1 MRIGGEGFDALA
13 RDLDAAIAELI
24 AALGQ
29 DPARWE
35 RGRPGRW
42 TAGQHAAHVGITLG
56 RTAEGFEAAERSLR
70 AGTLAPVP
78 VKRDLLQKL
87 FVGLVAG
94 RGYMPRGG
102 KTANWAVP
110 PERPERG
117 TTLVALRLGA
127 ERHRAVGERLDA
139 SERDRLWIVNPFM
152 ARWHYRL
159 PEMVRV
165 HAVHARHH
173 AKQIAEIV
181 AGG

>member
-1 MRIGGEGFDALA
+1 MRISGEGFAGLA
-13 RDLDAAIAELI
+13 ADLDAAIAELI

-29 DPARWE
+29 NPAQWE

-42 TAGQHAAHVGITLG
+42 TVGQHAAHVGITLG
-56 RTAEGFEAAERSLR
+56 RTADEFEAAERSLR

-78 VKRDLLQKL
+78 AKRDLLQRL

-102 KTANWAVP
+102 KTAAWAVP
-110 PERPERG
+110 PERPERQAA
-117 TTLVALRLGA
+117 LDALRRGA
-127 ERHRAVGERLDA
+127 DRHRALGGRLDA
-139 SERDRLWIVNPFM
+139 LERDRLWIVNPFM

-173 AKQIAEIV
+173 AKQIADIV